1 MIKLATIA
9 RPAGPSWH
17 LLVAPR
23 PGDWF
28 FGERQWP
35 EVARPVLLMKGF
47 GPLQLRRYLTTDE
60 IDARC
65 DRRTHAPGTA

>member
-9 RPAGPSWH
+9 RHTGPSWH

-35 EVARPVLLMKGF
+35 EVARPVLLLKGF

-60 IDARC
+60 IASRG
-65 DRRTHAPGTA
+65 DRQAHVSGTA